1 MAGVGRGLLGAVG
14 LPLSGALNL
23 VSGVAAGIGS
33 TTGVLQRPSLRH
45 APSSMLNKLAL
56 STEHPA
62 LVVLFRPQ
70 GPCKHAPDFQAIY
83 ERYMRDICNTIAH
96 RACHCCQL
104 SSRYWCFLQCHA
116 MNAVC

>member
-45 APSSMLNKLAL
+45 APSRAL
-56 STEHPA
+56 
-62 LVVLFRPQ
+62 
-70 GPCKHAPDFQAIY
+70 
-83 ERYMRDICNTIAH
+83 
-96 RACHCCQL
+96 QL
-104 SSRYWCFLQCHA
+104 GTLSLQHSC
-116 MNAVC
+116 